1 MVVFMPFVW
10 DLLPIC
16 TIFILHHSNFT
27 NQNKDVIEERETLI
41 RQFSETQ
48 DSQIRASDGAF
59 MDR

>member
-27 NQNKDVIEERETLI
+27 NQNKDAIEERETLI
-41 RQFSETQ
+41 RQFSETS